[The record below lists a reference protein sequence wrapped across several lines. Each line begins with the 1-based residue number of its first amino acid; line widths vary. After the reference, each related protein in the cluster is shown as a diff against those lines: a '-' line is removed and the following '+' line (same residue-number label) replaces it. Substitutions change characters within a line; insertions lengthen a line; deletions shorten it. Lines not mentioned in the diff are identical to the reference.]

1 MSFQMVLLQGGA
13 GSSGEVGFGTMSF
26 QMVLLLADDTAQS
39 GARFGT
45 MSFQMVLLQQVVRF
59 LHFAVLELC
68 HSRWFYYMRS
78 LDAA

>member
-1 MSFQMVLLQGGA
+1 MLYLMVI
-13 GSSGEVGFGTMSF
+13 
-26 QMVLLLADDTAQS
+26 VLELCHS
-39 GARFGT
+39 RWFYY
-45 MSFQMVLLQQVVRF
+45 QQVVRF